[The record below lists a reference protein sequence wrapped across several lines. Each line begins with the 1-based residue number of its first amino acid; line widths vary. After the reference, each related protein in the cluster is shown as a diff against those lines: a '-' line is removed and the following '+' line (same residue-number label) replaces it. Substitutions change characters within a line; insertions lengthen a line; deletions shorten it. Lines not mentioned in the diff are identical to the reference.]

1 MLWRGFYLKTS
12 LSHLLLRSSFLL
24 LVAPLEVAAAAL
36 HVRTE
41 AVQALLFVPLSP
53 PSILLSMK

>member
-1 MLWRGFYLKTS
+1 MEGMLFKTPF
-12 LSHLLLRSSFLL
+12 SHLLLRSSFLL

-41 AVQALLFVPLSP
+41 AAHALLFVPLSP
-53 PSILLSMK
+53 LSILLSMK